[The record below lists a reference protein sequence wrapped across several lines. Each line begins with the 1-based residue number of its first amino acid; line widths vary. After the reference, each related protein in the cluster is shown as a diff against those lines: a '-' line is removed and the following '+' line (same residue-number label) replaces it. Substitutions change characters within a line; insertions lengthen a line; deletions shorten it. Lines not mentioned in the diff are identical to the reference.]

1 VSALFLMTIAFNTTQ
16 AQTYPNPATDRLYL
30 SGMPKG
36 TKAEYKLLDMSGRV
50 LQRGSYSIA
59 GIETGSLSPGLYIL
73 QTQKNGKT
81 YSLKFTKQ

>member
-1 VSALFLMTIAFNTTQ
+1 MSFKTTGIIDMH
-16 AQTYPNPATDRLYL
+16 AASPVAYPNPVTDKLYL
-30 SGMPKG
+30 SGMSKE

-59 GIETGSLSPGLYIL
+59 GIETSFLSPGLYML
-73 QTQKNGKT
+73 QTSKNGQT

>member
-1 VSALFLMTIAFNTTQ
+1 MTIACKTTQ

-36 TKAEYKLLDMSGRV
+36 TKAEYQVLDMTGRV
-50 LQRGSYSIA
+50 LYRGEYTA
-59 GIETGSLSPGLYIL
+59 GIETSFLSPGLYML
-73 QTQKNGKT
+73 QTSKNGQT